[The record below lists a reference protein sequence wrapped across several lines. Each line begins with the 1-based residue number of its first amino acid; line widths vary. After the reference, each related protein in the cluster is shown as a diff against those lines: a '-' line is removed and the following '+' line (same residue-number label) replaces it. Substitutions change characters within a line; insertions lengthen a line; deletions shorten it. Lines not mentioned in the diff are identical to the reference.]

1 MKKYFIIL
9 GIAVGHSV
17 VTKLV
22 TMITFSVFSASIDEV
37 RMSSMGHLLMLIS
50 RVLYFPVM
58 TMAWYPRRFFP
69 GDFIAIP
76 MFINSLIW
84 ALLIYV
90 LFVSA
95 KRWFPG
101 MKQEREK
108 RKEGI

>member
-9 GIAVGHSV
+9 GIAVVHFV
-17 VTKLV
+17 VTKMV
-22 TMITFSVFSASIDEV
+22 TLITFSVFSANVSETRV
-37 RMSSMGHLLMLIS
+37 SSLGHLLMLMS

-90 LFVSA
+90 FFVLI
-95 KRWFPG
+95 KRCLLT
-101 MKQEREK
+101 MKQERIK
-108 RKEGI
+108 GN